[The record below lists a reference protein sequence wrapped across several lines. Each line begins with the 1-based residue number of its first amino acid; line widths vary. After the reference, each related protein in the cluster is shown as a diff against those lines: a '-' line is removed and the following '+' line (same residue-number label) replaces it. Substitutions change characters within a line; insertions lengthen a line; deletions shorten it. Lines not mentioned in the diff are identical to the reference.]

1 MSLVV
6 ANKLL
11 SPVQRH
17 LPPQEGLIVD
27 SDLAPEKRTSWL
39 MGKNQFKEKAM
50 SETKRRAKYTLEFKL
65 EAVR

>member
-1 MSLVV
+1 MPHPMNLVV

-27 SDLAPEKRTSWL
+27 SDLAPEKRTS
-39 MGKNQFKEKAM
+39 
-50 SETKRRAKYTLEFKL
+50 
-65 EAVR
+65 